1 MSIDSVLVVCTAN
14 ICRSPLAEVVL
25 REALP
30 KVAVESAGVAALVDE
45 SADPNARAVA
55 LEHGLDVSSHIAR
68 QIDAQLILQNELVLA
83 MDAQQINWIVQQF
96 PHARG
101 RVFLLGHWSNESE
114 VPDPYRLPIE
124 TYRDVF
130 SLIEE
135 YAAQWRA
142 RVG

>member
-1 MSIDSVLVVCTAN
+1 MSIGNVLVVCTAN

-30 KVAVESAGVAALVDE
+30 NLAVESAGVAALVGE
-45 SADPNARAVA
+45 PADPNARAVA

-68 QIDAQLILQNELVLA
+68 QLDAQLIVNNELVLA
-83 MDAQQINWIVQQF
+83 MEAQQISWIVQQF

-101 RVFLLGHWSNESE
+101 RVFLLGHWSDESE
-114 VPDPYRLPIE
+114 VPDPYRLSIE
-124 TYRDVF
+124 TFRDVYG
-130 SLIEE
+130 LIEG

-142 RVG
+142 RVS